1 MEDLIEDEFS
11 HLEQK
16 LESMKGEPVETMD
29 LFNIPILNALMRIIN
44 GQLLDGTDPKMMAV
58 MTKIEAFIADSGSSL
73 AFLGFTFKNLLFL
86 FEAFGMMRI
95 IECMNSIF
103 KVVDEQGPILYKS
116 LLL

>member
-29 LFNIPILNALMRIIN
+29 LFNIPILNALMRIIT
-44 GQLLDGTDPKMMAV
+44 GQRLDGTDPKMMAV
-58 MTKIEAFIADSGSSL
+58 MTKIEAFIADS
-73 AFLGFTFKNLLFL
+73 FKNLLFL

-103 KVVDEQGPILYKS
+103 KVVDEQGLILYKS